1 MNINVPTDFE
11 SDNYGYIFH
20 LLRIAKNWKL
30 KDIENQFNICKS
42 YVTVVEKSST
52 IKDKMLEKFCFIY
65 DISRSQLER
74 IHNTSK
80 VKHKWDYQKTLKDII
95 DYYLDKKY
103 FEENY

>member
-1 MNINVPTDFE
+1 MIVKVPDTDE
-11 SDNYGYIFH
+11 NNYGYIFH

-30 KDIENQFNICKS
+30 KDIERQLGVSKS
-42 YVTVVEKSST
+42 YVNIIEKSNT
-52 IKDKMLEKFCFIY
+52 VTDKTLEKFCFIY

-80 VKHKWDYQKTLKDII
+80 VKYKWDYQKTMRDII
-95 DYYLDKKY
+95 EYYLDKKY